1 VEPTKAVPR
10 RKSLLA
16 LVAANDAFPGEMAQT
31 SGIRKE
37 REKERKK
44 EREKE
49 MKRER
54 KRDRESVW
62 RNEAKRKRTQFGEN
76 AQRLRRAVFLA
87 LRLITAVDNYAT
99 LCCGLGQSYY
109 PRR

>member
-44 EREKE
+44 ERERE
-49 MKRER
+49 IERAFGETRQRER
-54 KRDRESVW
+54 EPNSERTRRD
-62 RNEAKRKRTQFGEN
+62 
-76 AQRLRRAVFLA
+76 
-87 LRLITAVDNYAT
+87 
-99 LCCGLGQSYY
+99 
-109 PRR
+109 